1 MQVSGHGSGGFQPS
15 PQHSRVSYSVWFLA
29 SHLLERCCPGLGFS
43 LLSSSL
49 LFPDQIIIFELGGCV
64 FSLSSTSEDVPHIFT
79 NIHESPDRPEVGRN
93 CSSVPI
99 MLMSGLSLKEKELS
113 SR

>member
-1 MQVSGHGSGGFQPS
+1 M
-15 PQHSRVSYSVWFLA
+15 
-29 SHLLERCCPGLGFS
+29 
-43 LLSSSL
+43 
-49 LFPDQIIIFELGGCV
+49 